1 MRRCGLA
8 GPRLELMTGS
18 RPAVGRVG
26 FGDAVCE
33 SGRVLRA
40 EALERSRREFERR
53 SRRGRRSA
61 ARGTGIGD
69 LNPAQAPEYVGQTQ
83 VVVRPEV
90 RRMKVAEARGLE
102 RSNRFDR
109 LPLRRLV
116 VLRGSPAARVE
127 REHVWRQTVSFDPEP
142 AGLRAVGRP
151 PSGRSCSDPA
161 MLAKIRA
168 SKPQTGAPIAC
179 LRVHA
184 ALRAFDEPSSRG
196 AGPVSWPPPVSACS
210 SVVASDRGGDEDPPT
225 DSGTDTPYVEKPRNA
240 THSESE
246 TSLLPSIQRAIY
258 TAGNPARA
266 YRVTF
271 AVTEKH
277 GRLVRISRSPANP
290 QRTVTRSPIPES
302 PAPVGPVEML

>member
-1 MRRCGLA
+1 
-8 GPRLELMTGS
+8 MTGS

-151 PSGRSCSDPA
+151 PSGRSCSDPG

-168 SKPQTGAPIAC
+168 IQ
-179 LRVHA
+179 
-184 ALRAFDEPSSRG
+184 
-196 AGPVSWPPPVSACS
+196 
-210 SVVASDRGGDEDPPT
+210 ASDRCTYRLPPSPCCPAGIRRALEPRGGASLMAAAGFGMFIRCRLGPRGRRGSPDRLGDRHALCREAPQRNTQRVRDVPPT
-225 DSGTDTPYVEKPRNA
+225 F
-240 THSESE
+240 
-246 TSLLPSIQRAIY
+246 Y
-258 TAGNPARA
+258 TAGNLYSGQSRARVPCHFRRHREA
-266 YRVTF
+266 WQTCEDQPEPCQPT
-271 AVTEKH
+271 AH
-277 GRLVRISRSPANP
+277 GHSVSN
-290 QRTVTRSPIPES
+290 T
-302 PAPVGPVEML
+302 